1 MLATR
6 HEPSPRNVAQRTR
19 DGSLG
24 QVNVAQRTRDG
35 SLPSGFCVTVAGV
48 ALGYGVEE
56 WSALAAVLAAL
67 AERVGASNAC
77 VTDAWGHLWCRG
89 HALSPDEQ
97 NRVLALA
104 REVVQRAP
112 KPLPRGGRL
121 EGGAFEDGSG
131 WYARSFAGVYV
142 VSMIFEGPFDEP
154 SVRRALPDFLPRI
167 EALTVALP
175 PPDGPEATSGA
186 AKQRA

>member
-1 MLATR
+1 M
-6 HEPSPRNVAQRTR
+6 
-19 DGSLG
+19 
-24 QVNVAQRTRDG
+24 
-35 SLPSGFCVTVAGV
+35 

-56 WSALAAVLAAL
+56 WSALATLLATL
-67 AERVGASNAC
+67 AQRVGASNAC

-97 NRVLALA
+97 ERVLTLA
-104 REVVQRAP
+104 RDVVERAP
-112 KPLPRGGRL
+112 KPLPRGGRVDS
-121 EGGAFEDGSG
+121 GAFEDGRG

-142 VSMIFEGPFDEP
+142 ALIIFESPFDEL
-154 SVRRALPDFLPRI
+154 SVRRVLPEFMPKI
-167 EALTVALP
+167 EALTIALP

>member
-1 MLATR
+1 M
-6 HEPSPRNVAQRTR
+6 
-19 DGSLG
+19 
-24 QVNVAQRTRDG
+24 
-35 SLPSGFCVTVAGV
+35 

-56 WSALAAVLAAL
+56 WSALATLLAAL
-67 AERVGASNAC
+67 AQRVGASNAC

-89 HALSPDEQ
+89 HALSQEQ
-97 NRVLALA
+97 QERVLALA
-104 REVVQRAP
+104 REVVEVAP

-121 EGGAFEDGSG
+121 DGGAFADGGG

-142 VSMIFEGPFDEP
+142 LLVIFEAPFDEL
-154 SVRRALPDFLPRI
+154 SLRRALLGFLPRI